1 MFQDQCGNANTVTTK
16 SRKTKDCKRSTH
28 HLNGIQ
34 QHHIT
39 NWMTA
44 TGDIASYGCMIDE
57 GGGICS
63 AQSKPSQRKAENRD
77 EIKKTSSRED
87 RKGVKRHGN
96 DIGIR
101 ENKLVQAMLEKYKM
115 CVACKFH

>member
-1 MFQDQCGNANTVTTK
+1 
-16 SRKTKDCKRSTH
+16 
-28 HLNGIQ
+28 
-34 QHHIT
+34 
-39 NWMTA
+39 MTA

-57 GGGICS
+57 GGGGRFS
-63 AQSKPSQRKAENRD
+63 AQSKPSQRKTENRD

-101 ENKLVQAMLEKYKM
+101 ENKLVWALLDKWRM
-115 CVACKFH
+115 CVACKFR